1 MTEDFVK
8 LNLNELEVLKG
19 ALQLLSRN
27 EQKIMETDSKLS
39 LNALYNKLQS
49 TVEHIQRTVVEVAQ

>member
-8 LNLNELEVLKG
+8 LNIDELEALKG
-19 ALQLLSRN
+19 ALQLLSRK